1 MSLEPAILDRFKQ
14 LVENPSAHSA
24 RSKQEVRMLGT
35 VSYYAGH
42 AGFGFVQPDGTEG
55 RDQSIYVGAR
65 TIQEAGLARL
75 SVGDRVEFSVRESRH
90 KAGKSEAF
98 DIKIA
103 A

>member
-1 MSLEPAILDRFKQ
+1 MDAALVAHIRVLESTATTSHTPRKT
-14 LVENPSAHSA
+14 PT
-24 RSKQEVRMLGT
+24 MLGT

-55 RDQSIYVGAR
+55 RDQTIYVGAR
-65 TIQEAGLARL
+65 TINEAGLARL
-75 SVGDRVEFSVRESRH
+75 TVGDRLEFSVRGSRH
-90 KAGKSEAF
+90 KPGKSEAF